1 MEVQVVVMNTWKV
14 IIVSVMAIT
23 VLIADGFA
31 AAVAATAGD
40 DEGKDHY
47 MFRQSGIVCLLG
59 WDFF

>member
-14 IIVSVMAIT
+14 IIVSVMAII

-40 DEGKDHY
+40 DEDHY

-59 WDFF
+59 CDFF